1 MAVTEFLEAFD
12 KKKKAE
18 EAAAAAA
25 PVSAEVAPAAP
36 AMQTP
41 VATPQQLD
49 QMLADPATVNVGN
62 APAPADPIAQ
72 PDVPAAAPAVQA
84 PAVQAETPFFQPT
97 ESGRR
102 LSRGVG
108 SAMDAVAS
116 AGNAAMDAGGNFVNS
131 SSDAAADLISQSTG
145 GIVNLKSSPEF
156 GQASTSTAGA
166 PITDASQLR
175 AFMSGLNEQAP
186 VQAPA
191 QASATATPVVEA
203 ETPVPVADLSVNGT
217 DVVTPEA
224 ITEVGQVAPA
234 AVEPQTPANLDPFRA
249 GRGMVTRDLTGES
262 FIDGSREAATP
273 EQVAAFNAT
282 EAERTKAGD
291 LAARERYEA
300 RRENERLN
308 PTPTPQAPTPRAPQR
323 QSIQERDRSEKQR
336 AQTIREEGQR
346 RIEDQMREFNREPHS
361 MKERAAEKAR
371 LQNELNASIKEDRDY
386 NRATTEANFANETAA
401 YNRNTLTA
409 AQRATTDLASGKQT
423 ATELKA
429 NLIRQANPNLPEA
442 EIAAITSG
450 SVRVVQNP
458 STGETTLLNLATG
471 ASKKVN
477 TGQETGLNFDVAAPE
492 NTLFSRAGEYT
503 GAVEA
508 AKRKGQGITGQFGVD
523 IATDAS
529 IGAAQDFE
537 TAQNELVRAFRDSA
551 RYSATE
557 ANQLKK
563 ELNIALSPFED
574 PKTAEAKLRSID
586 KSLARRY
593 KNEEA
598 VALDENESIAKRE
611 DARSR
616 ARAIAQFRATLGVPA
631 EDAKPVEVKFDP
643 KSLTGKNQQAYGWAT
658 SNPSDPRSQ
667 AILAKLNSQ

>member
-1 MAVTEFLEAFD
+1 MAVTEFLEAVD

-36 AMQTP
+36 SMFGT
-41 VATPQQLD
+41 
-49 QMLADPATVNVGN
+49 
-62 APAPADPIAQ
+62 PAPMESVVDTVGQVEVQSPFSQAAAPNPMAAAVDPMAQ
-72 PDVPAAAPAVQA
+72 PDALAAAPAVQA
-84 PAVQAETPFFQPT
+84 PAVQAKTPLFQPT

-102 LSRGVG
+102 LARGVV
-108 SAMDAVAS
+108 SAADSVAG
-116 AGNAAMDAGGNFVNS
+116 AGLAAMDAGGNFVNS
-131 SSDAAADLISQSTG
+131 SSDAIADLISQSTG
-145 GIVNLKSSPEF
+145 GIVNLQSSPEF
-156 GQASTSTAGA
+156 GQASTGTAGA

-175 AFMSGLNEQAP
+175 AFMSGLNEQAQI
-186 VQAPA
+186 QAPA

-203 ETPVPVADLSVNGT
+203 ETPVPAADISVNGT

-224 ITEVGQVAPA
+224 ITEAGQVAPA

-308 PTPTPQAPTPRAPQR
+308 LTPAPREPTPRAPQR

-336 AQTIREEGQR
+336 AQTLRKEGQR
-346 RIEDQMREFNREPHS
+346 SIEDQMREFNREPHS

-386 NRATTEANFANETAA
+386 NRATAEANFANETAA

-429 NLIRQANPNLPEA
+429 NLIKQANPNLPEA
-442 EIAAITSG
+442 EIAAIASG

-616 ARAIAQFRATLGVPA
+616 ARAISQFRATLGVPA
-631 EDAKPVEVKFDP
+631 EDTKPVGSGNAPANIDAGDWEYM
-643 KSLTGKNQQAYGWAT
+643 TEEQ
-658 SNPSDPRSQ
+658 R
-667 AILAKLNSQ
+667 KLFN